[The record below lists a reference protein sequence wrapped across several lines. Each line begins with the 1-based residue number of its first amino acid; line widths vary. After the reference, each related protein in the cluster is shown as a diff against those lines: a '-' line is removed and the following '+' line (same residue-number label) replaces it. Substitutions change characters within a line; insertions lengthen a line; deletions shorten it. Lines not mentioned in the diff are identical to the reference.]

1 MNYRRQAL
9 LLCLD
14 SSVTEL
20 IKECRSNGLSVK
32 TWCQQAQITPS
43 TYYRWARN
51 VLASAETARKWMLKH
66 LLIILPNVTQTAV
79 DGA

>member
-1 MNYRRQAL
+1 MNCRRQAL

-20 IKECRSNGLSVK
+20 IKECRSSGLPVK
-32 TWCQQAQITPS
+32 MWCQQAQITPS
-43 TYYRWARN
+43 TYYRWERN
-51 VLASAETARKWMLKH
+51 VLASAETARKRMLKH